1 MKKTRIFKILAL
13 LLLIL
18 MTSCASDGISE
29 NIVNDGD
36 NVSENQMDGLRENPQ
51 GEQTENVQNSQIN
64 APLDVQTEEIVCE
77 NPYFFPQNTSFMT
90 AEIPYIRITE
100 AGTIAELELRWLKQ
114 YDKGCLAK
122 LSIVPFDDMPSYMDE
137 ARLNTYF
144 YVTAN
149 EIYQISPY
157 IVQNDEL
164 ITFNNDDSLL
174 MSVLDMDEKLIENGE
189 LVSCSENIEDQLEGG
204 EVGTHI
210 SIEQQGNQ
218 IFCNR
223 VDIGENGEP
232 DYYENFIWEEGTG
245 LVGYLSGYDAEVR
258 DRKEI
263 VYLEDIIY
271 GTTDQAEDKDI
282 VCTNLYFFPQ
292 NVSSLTADLTYED
305 QFEYGG
311 PTTKSNELELHWLKQ
326 YDDGCLVRLSVAP
339 FDNVPDYMDM
349 TYFNFYFYVT
359 SDEIYR
365 LHFYVASEYFNSY
378 YDGLLEDSEKIY
390 FYRTSYA
397 SAGRTFDNMD
407 VYIEHND
414 NLIMSVLNTDER
426 LVKYGE
432 LVFSLE
438 EICNVVDEG
447 EEGIQLSMRQ
457 DGEQVI
463 YSRTNVAP
471 YNYTDWEN
479 YCWENGLGLV
489 EYRRGRSAERDPF
502 YIENIMAK
510 YFYKTVR
517 RGFFCRVRG

>member
-1 MKKTRIFKILAL
+1 MKKTRIFIF
-13 LLLIL
+13 LIL
-18 MTSCASDGISE
+18 IMLMTGCMIDGSQDE
-29 NIVNDGD
+29 VSGDIVNAGD
-36 NVSENQMDGLRENPQ
+36 IVSENQMDGLGEEQSESLIESQPDNQAENLQ
-51 GEQTENVQNSQIN
+51 SGQMEDS
-64 APLDVQTEEIVCE
+64 EIVCE
-77 NPYFFPQNTSFMT
+77 NPYFFPQNISFMT
-90 AEIPYIRITE
+90 AEITYIRIGE
-100 AGTIAELELRWLKQ
+100 AGTIVELELRWLKQ

-164 ITFNNDDSLL
+164 ITFNNDDTLL
-174 MSVLDMDEKLIENGE
+174 MSVLDTDEKLIENGE
-189 LVSCSENIEDQLEGG
+189 LVSCSEDIEDQLEEG

-223 VDIGENGEP
+223 VDIRENGDP
-232 DYYENFIWEEGTG
+232 DYYENYIWEEGTG
-245 LVGYLSGYDAEVR
+245 LVGYLSGYDVEVR
-258 DRKEI
+258 DRGEI
-263 VYLEDIIY
+263 VYLKNIMY

-282 VCTNLYFFPQ
+282 VCTNPYFFPQ

-311 PTTKSNELELHWLKQ
+311 PTTKSNELELLWLKQ

-365 LHFYVASEYFNSY
+365 IHFHVASEYFNSY

-414 NLIMSVLNTDER
+414 NLIMAVLNTDEK
-426 LVKYGE
+426 LMEYGE
-432 LVFSLE
+432 LVCSLE
-438 EICNVVDEG
+438 RILNDVEEG
-447 EEGIQLSMRQ
+447 EGGTYLSMRQ
-457 DGEQVI
+457 EGGQVI
-463 YSRTNVAP
+463 YDRACSTE
-471 YNYTDWEN
+471 YNLNDWEH
-479 YCWENGLGLV
+479 YYWENERGLV
-489 EYRRGRSAERDPF
+489 AYRRGFRAERDPF
-502 YIENIMAK
+502 YIENIVAE
-510 YFYKTVR
+510 
-517 RGFFCRVRG
+517 